1 MIVCKECKTE
11 IREGNKFCTNCGRKL
26 DDYKMSK
33 ISKEDKEMLKKIY
46 MVVVHIF
53 AAMGVFFFIALMS
66 LWLGLGD

>member
-66 LWLGLGD
+66 L

>member
-11 IREGNKFCTNCGRKL
+11 IKEGNKFCTNCGRKL

-33 ISKEDKEMLKKIY
+33 IPEENKEMLKKIY

-66 LWLGLGD
+66 L

>member
-53 AAMGVFFFIALMS
+53 AVMGVFFFIALMS
-66 LWLGLGD
+66 L

>member
-11 IREGNKFCTNCGRKL
+11 IREGNKFCTNCARKL

-53 AAMGVFFFIALMS
+53 AAMGVLFVIALMS
-66 LWLGLGD
+66 L